1 MKEYKMRFTVIAI
14 ALVMLMG
21 CVEQK
26 SNLGHAPVVTMK
38 GTPVTL
44 LGKQPKVGD
53 KAPDFSA
60 FDVASKKVS
69 LSDFAGKPVLI
80 SIVPNLETKVCSL
93 QTIRFNEELKK
104 LPENVVL
111 ITISMNLPFAQK
123 NFCEQEKIDRI
134 TMLSDSANKEFGKAY
149 GLIIKET
156 GLLSRSI
163 FVVNKKG
170 KITYIQI
177 VPELSN
183 EPDYEPALK
192 AIREA
197 AE

>member
-1 MKEYKMRFTVIAI
+1 MRIAI
-14 ALVMLMG
+14 IAAVLFALIAFA
-21 CVEQK
+21 EEK
-26 SNLGHAPVVTMK
+26 SDTTKTSPVVTMQ

-60 FDVASKKVS
+60 FNAEFKKVS
-69 LSDFAGKPVLI
+69 LSDFAGKTILI
-80 SIVPNLETKVCSL
+80 SAVPSLDTKVCSL

-104 LPENVVL
+104 LPEDVVI
-111 ITISMNLPFAQK
+111 ITVSMDLPFAQK
-123 NFCEQEKIDRI
+123 RFCEQEKIERV
-134 TMLSDSANKEFGKAY
+134 TVLSDFADKEFGKAY

-156 GLLSRSI
+156 GLLSRSL

-170 KITYIQI
+170 QITYIQI
-177 VPELSN
+177 VPELSK

-197 AE
+197 AK